1 MGCNIYY
8 SSSLLPIMEEKSC
21 NRKVV
26 AVEQNAEG
34 ELCRIF
40 QEICK
45 AFTLIT
51 ITYPSIYMHT
61 REGGI
66 KEDHNSL
73 AQLVLTFN

>member
-1 MGCNIYY
+1 
-8 SSSLLPIMEEKSC
+8 MEEKSC

-26 AVEQNAEG
+26 AVERNAEG
-34 ELCRIF
+34 GLELCRIF

-51 ITYPSIYMHT
+51 IIYPSIYMHT